1 MSCELS
7 VERRCP
13 VKQGV
18 VTKAL
23 SDLSP
28 SSRKERRGLGPLLEE
43 LTSLA
48 DSFER
53 REERKFNENG
63 FEVWWASWLL
73 CTLQWNESQMHRS
86 VALWKAM
93 CVCVCC
99 MHVRRH
105 AYLWGMHAETRD
117 CCQEFSVGLH
127 FHLFIWEQYLSVN
140 PVLAAWLDRLAS
152 ESIVSA

>member
-1 MSCELS
+1 MKMAL
-7 VERRCP
+7 RCGGLAGSFAHFSGMR
-13 VKQGV
+13 VK
-18 VTKAL
+18 
-23 SDLSP
+23 
-28 SSRKERRGLGPLLEE
+28 
-43 LTSLA
+43 
-48 DSFER
+48 
-53 REERKFNENG
+53 
-63 FEVWWASWLL
+63 
-73 CTLQWNESQMHRS
+73 CTDQWHSG
-86 VALWKAM
+86 KP

-117 CCQEFSVGLH
+117 CCQEYSIGLH